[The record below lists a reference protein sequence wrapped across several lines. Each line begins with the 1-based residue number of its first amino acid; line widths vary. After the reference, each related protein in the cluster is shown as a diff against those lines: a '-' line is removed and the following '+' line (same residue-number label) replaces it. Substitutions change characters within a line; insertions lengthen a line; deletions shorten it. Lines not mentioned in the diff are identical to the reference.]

1 MCTKS
6 IMIVR
11 NLVLFKGKDMSIEG
25 VIVVEVSQCDAH
37 ELTGGWKKLLL
48 QDSEMIQGTQR
59 VLLKISWY
67 QYFSHLIN
75 QHNMELWYSFQCGIL
90 LCGVVLKRWLP
101 MGKCLSVVV
110 VVTFIYIYI
119 FFKHVTKVA

>member
-1 MCTKS
+1 
-6 IMIVR
+6 MIVR

-37 ELTGGWKKLLL
+37 ELTRGWKKLLL

-59 VLLKISWY
+59 VWLKISWY

-75 QHNMELWYSFQCGIL
+75 QLNVYGT
-90 LCGVVLKRWLP
+90 VVQ
-101 MGKCLSVVV
+101 LSVGNPSLWDCFKEKTSYGEVFKFVV
-110 VVTFIYIYI
+110 VIFYLFIYIYI
-119 FFKHVTKVA
+119 NFF